1 MIMSERQQKY
11 YAELHR
17 RARRNRKTITE
28 ALKWLDD
35 NYTGDTRKAHRH
47 QMEAEP
53 WQLNVESQ
61 LRMIYKNLIK
71 MEKPQPASR
80 S

>member
-1 MIMSERQQKY
+1 MIMSERQLKY
-11 YAELHR
+11 YANLHR
-17 RARRNRKTITE
+17 RARRNRKTIRE

-53 WQLNVESQ
+53 WQLSVESQ
-61 LRMIYKNLIK
+61 LRMIYKSLSK
-71 MEKPQPASR
+71 TEKPQPASR